1 MYNTTT
7 TQLCETNAGSTKE
20 TTNFQFRNLHIWELF
35 LTPYTDSAWSQ
46 EKLNPIKEL
55 QKEIGRCVYH

>member
-1 MYNTTT
+1 MYNTNT

-35 LTPYTDSAWSQ
+35 LTPYTDSA
-46 EKLNPIKEL
+46 
-55 QKEIGRCVYH
+55 